1 MSIDEMITT
10 IDSWVIQI
18 EERIQPFARKELF
31 EKEKQIIAAL
41 KAGQA
46 MRDCLGRDGS
56 ADDTLDDIYIANDI
70 ELAFEVEA
78 WDVATKGGV

>member
-1 MSIDEMITT
+1 MNINILINRLQNDEREFDDVWIS
-10 IDSWVIQI
+10 DADAKVIV
-18 EERIQPFARKELF
+18 
-31 EKEKQIIAAL
+31 AL
-41 KAGQA
+41 LEAGQA

-78 WDVATKGGV
+78 WDAATKEDV